1 MSQHE
6 NTDVVQKGDA
16 KIGRGSSDSTATN
29 NSVYSDAVEVS
40 IAIFFYQIWE
50 KNIFDWFWFL
60 IWPKDP
66 LTQENA
72 TLQLFKKI
80 EKLTRNNSYNEQH
93 SEMIQMLLGK
103 LKERIEML
111 DHQHKSKI
119 KSMQKSQENMY
130 GKLLWQKNDE
140 VTKLQTEIDQL
151 KSNLKRASIP
161 KSSNE
166 RDVIRLKEE
175 LKKRNEEMRQ
185 MTYKL
190 IDAKT
195 QISLLEKN
203 KQPSKQSD
211 INSQNVKVHFKT
223 IERALLS
230 NGNFMKMIQQKKMLS
245 EAPQCLSDTE
255 FWFTL
260 FLNLWECLF
269 KT

>member
-1 MSQHE
+1 M
-6 NTDVVQKGDA
+6 
-16 KIGRGSSDSTATN
+16 
-29 NSVYSDAVEVS
+29 
-40 IAIFFYQIWE
+40 
-50 KNIFDWFWFL
+50 
-60 IWPKDP
+60 
-66 LTQENA
+66 TQENA
-72 TLQLFKKI
+72 TYQLFKKI
-80 EKLTRNNSYNEQH
+80 EKLTRNSYNEQH

-151 KSNLKRASIP
+151 KSNLKRASVP

-211 INSQNVKVHFKT
+211 INGQNVKVHFKT

-230 NGNFMKMIQQKKMLS
+230 NGNFMKVIQQKKMLS

-255 FWFTL
+255 F
-260 FLNLWECLF
+260 
-269 KT
+269 